1 MFYGLVSVLCCVWSV
16 SCSRHEFIWQGLHW
30 CSPPPGWLVACCSW
44 NKQYQYEAAPCYASE
59 VSRVMHASLAPKWVK
74 LSQNGKNPGLFQI
87 RFRYILAQCAK
98 MYRNLIWKSPGFF
111 PFWDNLTHFGAKTGN
126 PESSRVLQKGDH
138 HWLNR
143 SVQPIPVFSPV
154 DCKTKARWTSGQYN
168 VTPSRPQFP
177 SLVSLR

>member
-1 MFYGLVSVLCCVWSV
+1 MVRNSFKLQDALNRRFKFLWLIYFDNNTPMFMFYGLVSVLCCVWSV

-87 RFRYILAQCAK
+87 RFRAVRQNVPKSDLKKSRIFPILGQFDPLWGQNWQPWVESCSAKGRPPLVKSQCPA
-98 MYRNLIWKSPGFF
+98 
-111 PFWDNLTHFGAKTGN
+111 N
-126 PESSRVLQKGDH
+126 PSIFSR
-138 HWLNR
+138 WL
-143 SVQPIPVFSPV
+143 
-154 DCKTKARWTSGQYN
+154 
-168 VTPSRPQFP
+168 
-177 SLVSLR
+177 